1 MEEPQMSCAAQ
12 TNLCICQGSNLQQKF
27 RWLIDDSP
35 VDLTGYTARSMFRDT
50 ADSTTVALSLTS
62 AAGTISLGGVSGT
75 IILSASAASTSAI
88 TAGRYVFD
96 LEMVSS
102 TGFVKR
108 LVEGTATFT
117 REVTR

>member
-1 MEEPQMSCAAQ
+1 MSCAAQ

-62 AAGTISLGGVSGT
+62 ADGTISLGGVSGT

>member
-1 MEEPQMSCAAQ
+1 MSCAAQ
-12 TNLCICQGSNLQQKF
+12 TNLCICQGANLQQKF
-27 RWLIDDSP
+27 RWLIDNEP
-35 VDLTGYTARSMFRDT
+35 VDLSSYTARSMFRDT

-75 IILSASAASTSAI
+75 VILSASAASTSAI

-96 LEMVSS
+96 IELINSS
-102 TGFVKR
+102 GYVRR
-108 LVEGTATFT
+108 LVEGTATVT

>member
-1 MEEPQMSCAAQ
+1 MSCAAQ
-12 TNLCICQGSNLQQKF
+12 TNLCICQGANLQQKF
-27 RWLIDDSP
+27 RWLVDDVP
-35 VDLTGYTARSMFRDT
+35 VDISGYTARSMFRDT
-50 ADSTTVALSLTS
+50 ADSATVALSLTS

-96 LEMVSS
+96 LELVSS

>member
-1 MEEPQMSCAAQ
+1 MSCAAQ
-12 TNLCICQGSNLQQKF
+12 TNLCICQGANLQQKF
-27 RWLIDDSP
+27 RWLIDDVP
-35 VDLTGYTARSMFRDT
+35 VDISGYTARSMFRDT
-50 ADSTTVALSLTS
+50 ADSATVALSLTS

-75 IILSASAASTSAI
+75 VILSASAASTSAI

-96 LEMVSS
+96 IELINASGYVR
-102 TGFVKR
+102 R

>member
-1 MEEPQMSCAAQ
+1 MSCAAQ

-27 RWLIDDSP
+27 RWLSDDTP
-35 VDLTGYTARSMFRDT
+35 VDLTGYSARSMFRET
-50 ADSTTVALSLTS
+50 AESSTVALSLTS
-62 AAGTISLGGVSGT
+62 SGGTISLGGVSGT

-96 LEMVSS
+96 LEMINASGV
-102 TGFVKR
+102 VRR
-108 LVEGTATFT
+108 LVEGTATVT